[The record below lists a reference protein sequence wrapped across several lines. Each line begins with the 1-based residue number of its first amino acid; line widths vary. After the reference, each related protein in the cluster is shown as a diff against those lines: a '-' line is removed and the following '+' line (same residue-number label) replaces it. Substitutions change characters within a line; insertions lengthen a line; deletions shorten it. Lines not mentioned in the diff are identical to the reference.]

1 MQPLPFSFFPL
12 CTWCLDH
19 HEKHLLHPN
28 SAKMAV
34 NAGNVTPAQLEQYGD
49 IPALA
54 PPPGVM
60 PNFAA
65 HNERADVYKVLCS
78 ILLAILYIFL
88 CLRLY
93 AKMWIKRNPGFDDR
107 ETPNDPPEWRL
118 SADISPVACFLAVVG
133 FNSWRRC
140 DKYDSQDAIDWFER
154 VLCFGRRE

>member
-1 MQPLPFSFFPL
+1 
-12 CTWCLDH
+12 
-19 HEKHLLHPN
+19 
-28 SAKMAV
+28 MAV
-34 NAGNVTPAQLEQYGD
+34 NAGNITTAQLEQYRNV
-49 IPALA
+49 PALA

-107 ETPNDPPEWRL
+107 ETPMIYP
-118 SADISPVACFLAVVG
+118 AG
-133 FNSWRRC
+133 
-140 DKYDSQDAIDWFER
+140 DSN
-154 VLCFGRRE
+154 G